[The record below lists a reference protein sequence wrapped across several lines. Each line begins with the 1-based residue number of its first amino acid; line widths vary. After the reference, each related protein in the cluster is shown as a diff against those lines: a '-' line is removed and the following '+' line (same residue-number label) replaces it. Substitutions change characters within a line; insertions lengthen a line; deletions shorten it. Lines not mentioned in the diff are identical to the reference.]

1 MSSFSIKRLNK
12 ELESFIKDP
21 SPEYTAGP
29 IKDDLYCWHFTIRGP
44 SDTPFENGIYH
55 GVIKLPF
62 SYPNKPPNIMFLTPS
77 GRFEVNSNICLSIT
91 KYHTEEWQS
100 AWTIRSMLEAI
111 IAFMPIHEDHDA
123 IGAMD
128 TSEEAR
134 KKYAIMSRNFVCD
147 VCGPIVDLLPKVEEK
162 EDKKEENNENLNEDK
177 NDKNDN
183 DNNNNTDDI
192 KIKEIKN
199 KENVKVEVED
209 DLKFKTSKS
218 EKINYTEIFKKIRQS
233 QYSKINEEIKKKES
247 NEINN
252 NNNNEEEE
260 EEENEEDFNE
270 RNYKINNSNNL
281 LDKNMNSKKKKEK
294 LNPLLEEE
302 LEFFEIQ
309 KSIKFHENEDK
320 NEIEENFI
328 NNKKNKNINK
338 EYLKNLTNE
347 KKIELLKLNKQHIE
361 KFFNKQINFLKYY
374 SKKTYEET
382 RSKTLKN
389 FNIIMTCII
398 IFIFILYWIIIKL
411 NIKFS
416 KYGKIKSY
424 N

>member
-1 MSSFSIKRLNK
+1 MSSFSIRRLNK

-21 SPEYTAGP
+21 SPEYTASP

-44 SDTPFENGIYH
+44 SDTSFENGIYH
-55 GVIKLPF
+55 GIIKLPF

-91 KYHTEEWQS
+91 KFHTEEWQS

-111 IAFMPIHEDHDA
+111 IAFMPVHEDHDA

-147 VCGPIVDLLPKVEEK
+147 VCGPIVDLLPKVE
-162 EDKKEENNENLNEDK
+162 KKEEKNLNKEK
-177 NDKNDN
+177 NEK
-183 DNNNNTDDI
+183 DDI
-192 KIKEIKN
+192 NIKEIDN
-199 KENVKVEVED
+199 KEND
-209 DLKFKTSKS
+209 DFKFKNSKS
-218 EKINYTEIFKKIRQS
+218 EQINYTEIFKKIRQS
-233 QYSKINEEIKKKES
+233 QYSKINEENNKK
-247 NEINN
+247 NEIN

-260 EEENEEDFNE
+260 DENEEDFNE
-270 RNYKINNSNNL
+270 KNNNKINNLNNL
-281 LDKNMNSKKKKEK
+281 LDKNMNLNNKKEK
-294 LNPLLEEE
+294 INPLLEEE
-302 LEFFEIQ
+302 LEFYEIQ
-309 KSIKFHENEDK
+309 KTIKFHENENK
-320 NEIEENFI
+320 NEIEDNFI

-338 EYLKNLTNE
+338 KILKNLTDE
-347 KKIELLKLNKQHIE
+347 KKIELLKVNKQQLE
-361 KFFNKQINFLKYY
+361 KFFKKQINFLKYY

-398 IFIFILYWIIIKL
+398 LFIFFSYWIITKL
-411 NIKFS
+411 NIKIS
-416 KYGKIKSY
+416 KYSKIKSSL
-424 N
+424 

>member
-44 SDTPFENGIYH
+44 SDTAFENGIYH

-91 KYHTEEWQS
+91 KFHTEEWQS

-134 KKYAIMSRNFVCD
+134 KKYAVMSRNFVCD
-147 VCGPIVDLLPKVEEK
+147 VCGPIVNLLPKVEEK
-162 EDKKEENNENLNEDK
+162 EDKKENNENSNEVKK
-177 NDKNDN
+177 NNF
-183 DNNNNTDDI
+183 DNNFDDI
-192 KIKEIKN
+192 NIKEIKN
-199 KENVKVEVED
+199 NENVNIEGDD
-209 DLKFKTSKS
+209 DLKFKSSKS
-218 EKINYTEIFKKIRQS
+218 EQINYTEIFKKIRQS

-247 NEINN
+247 NENINN
-252 NNNNEEEE
+252 NDNEEE
-260 EEENEEDFNE
+260 EEENEENFDE
-270 RNYKINNSNNL
+270 KNYKINNLNNL
-281 LDKNMNSKKKKEK
+281 LDKNMNYNKKNEK

-320 NEIEENFI
+320 NEIEENFKNI
-328 NNKKNKNINK
+328 KKNKNINK
-338 EYLKNLTNE
+338 KYIKNLTNE
-347 KKIELLKLNKQHIE
+347 KKIELLKLNKQHLE

-398 IFIFILYWIIIKL
+398 IFIFISYWIIIKL

-416 KYGKIKSY
+416 KYAKLKSY

>member
-1 MSSFSIKRLNK
+1 MSSFSIRRLNK

-21 SPEYTAGP
+21 SPEYTASP

-44 SDTPFENGIYH
+44 SDTSFENGIYH
-55 GVIKLPF
+55 GIIKLPF

-91 KYHTEEWQS
+91 KFHTEEWQS

-111 IAFMPIHEDHDA
+111 IAFMPVHEDHDA

-147 VCGPIVDLLPKVEEK
+147 VCGPIVDLLPKVE
-162 EDKKEENNENLNEDK
+162 KKEEKNLNKEK
-177 NDKNDN
+177 NEK
-183 DNNNNTDDI
+183 DDI
-192 KIKEIKN
+192 NIKEIDN
-199 KENVKVEVED
+199 KEND
-209 DLKFKTSKS
+209 DFKFKNSKS
-218 EKINYTEIFKKIRQS
+218 EQINYTEIFKKIRQS
-233 QYSKINEEIKKKES
+233 QYSKINEENNKK

-260 EEENEEDFNE
+260 DENEEDFNE
-270 RNYKINNSNNL
+270 KNNKINNLNNL
-281 LDKNMNSKKKKEK
+281 LDKNMNLNNKKEK
-294 LNPLLEEE
+294 INPLLEEE
-302 LEFFEIQ
+302 LEFYEIQ
-309 KSIKFHENEDK
+309 KTIKFNENENK
-320 NEIEENFI
+320 NEIEDNFI

-338 EYLKNLTNE
+338 KILKNLTDE
-347 KKIELLKLNKQHIE
+347 KKIELLKVNKQQLE
-361 KFFNKQINFLKYY
+361 KFFKKQINFLKYY

-398 IFIFILYWIIIKL
+398 IFIFISYWIIIKL

-416 KYGKIKSY
+416 KYSRIKSSI
-424 N
+424 

>member
-1 MSSFSIKRLNK
+1 MSSFSIRRLNK

-21 SPEYTAGP
+21 SPEYTASP

-44 SDTPFENGIYH
+44 SDTSFENGIYH
-55 GVIKLPF
+55 GVIKLPY

-91 KYHTEEWQS
+91 KFHTEEWQS

-111 IAFMPIHEDHDA
+111 IAFMPVHEDHDA

-147 VCGPIVDLLPKVEEK
+147 VCGPIVDLLPEK
-162 EDKKEENNENLNEDK
+162 KEKNLNDEKNNDDINIKEENN
-177 NDKNDN
+177 ND
-183 DNNNNTDDI
+183 
-192 KIKEIKN
+192 EF
-199 KENVKVEVED
+199 
-209 DLKFKTSKS
+209 KFKNSKS
-218 EKINYTEIFKKIRQS
+218 EQINYTEIFKKIRQS
-233 QYSKINEEIKKKES
+233 QYSKINEENKK
-247 NEINN
+247 NEINDNN

-260 EEENEEDFNE
+260 ENEEEFNE
-270 RNYKINNSNNL
+270 KNNKINNLNNL
-281 LDKNMNSKKKKEK
+281 LNMNKKEK
-294 LNPLLEEE
+294 INPLLEEE

-309 KSIKFHENEDK
+309 KSIKFHENENK
-320 NEIEENFI
+320 NEIEDNFI

-338 EYLKNLTNE
+338 KILKNLTDE
-347 KKIELLKLNKQHIE
+347 KIELLKVNKQQLE
-361 KFFNKQINFLKYY
+361 KFFKKQINFLKYY

-398 IFIFILYWIIIKL
+398 LFIFFSYWIITKL
-411 NIKFS
+411 NIKIS
-416 KYGKIKSY
+416 KYSKIKSSL
-424 N
+424 

>member
-1 MSSFSIKRLNK
+1 MSSFSIRRLNK

-21 SPEYTAGP
+21 SPEYTASP

-44 SDTPFENGIYH
+44 SDTSFENGIYH
-55 GVIKLPF
+55 GIIKLPF

-91 KYHTEEWQS
+91 KFHTEEWQS

-111 IAFMPIHEDHDA
+111 IAFMPVHEDHDA

-147 VCGPIVDLLPKVEEK
+147 VCGPIVDLLPKVE
-162 EDKKEENNENLNEDK
+162 KKEEKNLNKEKNEN
-177 NDKNDN
+177 
-183 DNNNNTDDI
+183 DDI
-192 KIKEIKN
+192 NIKEIDN
-199 KENVKVEVED
+199 KEND
-209 DLKFKTSKS
+209 DFKFKNSKS
-218 EKINYTEIFKKIRQS
+218 EQINYTEIFKKIRQS
-233 QYSKINEEIKKKES
+233 QYSKINEENNKK
-247 NEINN
+247 NEIN

-260 EEENEEDFNE
+260 DENEEDFNE
-270 RNYKINNSNNL
+270 KNNNNLNNL
-281 LDKNMNSKKKKEK
+281 LDKNMNLNNKKEK
-294 LNPLLEEE
+294 INPLLEEE
-302 LEFFEIQ
+302 LEFYEIQ
-309 KSIKFHENEDK
+309 KTIKFHENENK
-320 NEIEENFI
+320 NEIEDNFI

-338 EYLKNLTNE
+338 KILKNLTDE
-347 KKIELLKLNKQHIE
+347 KKIELLKVNKQQLE
-361 KFFNKQINFLKYY
+361 KFFKKQINFLKYY

-398 IFIFILYWIIIKL
+398 IFIFISYWIIIKL

-416 KYGKIKSY
+416 KYSRIKSSI
-424 N
+424 

>member
-1 MSSFSIKRLNK
+1 MSSFSIRRLNK

-21 SPEYTAGP
+21 SPEYTASP

-44 SDTPFENGIYH
+44 SDTSFENGIYH
-55 GVIKLPF
+55 GIIKLPF

-91 KYHTEEWQS
+91 KFHTEEWQS

-111 IAFMPIHEDHDA
+111 IAFMPVHEDHDA

-147 VCGPIVDLLPKVEEK
+147 VCGPIVDLLPKVE
-162 EDKKEENNENLNEDK
+162 KKEEKNLNKEK
-177 NDKNDN
+177 NEK
-183 DNNNNTDDI
+183 DDI
-192 KIKEIKN
+192 NIKEIDN
-199 KENVKVEVED
+199 KEND
-209 DLKFKTSKS
+209 DFKFKNSKS
-218 EKINYTEIFKKIRQS
+218 EQINYTEIFKKIRQS
-233 QYSKINEEIKKKES
+233 QYSKINEENNKK
-247 NEINN
+247 NEIN

-260 EEENEEDFNE
+260 DENEEDFNE
-270 RNYKINNSNNL
+270 KNNKINNLNNL
-281 LDKNMNSKKKKEK
+281 LDKNMNLNNKKEK
-294 LNPLLEEE
+294 INPLLEEE
-302 LEFFEIQ
+302 LEFYEIQ
-309 KSIKFHENEDK
+309 KTIKFNENENK
-320 NEIEENFI
+320 NEIEDNFI

-338 EYLKNLTNE
+338 KILKNLTDE
-347 KKIELLKLNKQHIE
+347 KKIELLKVNKQQLE
-361 KFFNKQINFLKYY
+361 KFFKKQINFLKYY

-398 IFIFILYWIIIKL
+398 IFIFISYWIIIKL

-416 KYGKIKSY
+416 KYSRIKSSI
-424 N
+424 

>member
-1 MSSFSIKRLNK
+1 MTSFSIRRLNK

-21 SPEYTAGP
+21 SPEYTASP

-44 SDTPFENGIYH
+44 SDTSFENGIYH
-55 GVIKLPF
+55 GIIKLPF

-91 KYHTEEWQS
+91 KFHTEEWQS

-111 IAFMPIHEDHDA
+111 IAFMPVHEDHDA

-147 VCGPIVDLLPKVEEK
+147 VCGPIVDLLPKVE
-162 EDKKEENNENLNEDK
+162 KKEEKNLNKEK
-177 NDKNDN
+177 NEK
-183 DNNNNTDDI
+183 DDI
-192 KIKEIKN
+192 NIKEIDN
-199 KENVKVEVED
+199 KENDEF
-209 DLKFKTSKS
+209 KFKNSKS
-218 EKINYTEIFKKIRQS
+218 EQINYTEIFKKIRQS
-233 QYSKINEEIKKKES
+233 QYSKINEENNKK
-247 NEINN
+247 NEIN

-260 EEENEEDFNE
+260 DENEEDFNE
-270 RNYKINNSNNL
+270 KNNNKINNLNNL
-281 LDKNMNSKKKKEK
+281 LDKNMNLNNKKEK
-294 LNPLLEEE
+294 INPLLEEE
-302 LEFFEIQ
+302 LEFYEIQ
-309 KSIKFHENEDK
+309 KTIKFHENENK
-320 NEIEENFI
+320 NEIEDNFI

-338 EYLKNLTNE
+338 KILKNLTDE
-347 KKIELLKLNKQHIE
+347 KKIELLKVNKQQLE
-361 KFFNKQINFLKYY
+361 KFFKKQINFLKYY

-398 IFIFILYWIIIKL
+398 IFIFISYWIIIKL

-416 KYGKIKSY
+416 KYSRIKSSI
-424 N
+424 

>member
-1 MSSFSIKRLNK
+1 MSSFSIRRLNK

-21 SPEYTAGP
+21 SPEYTASP

-44 SDTPFENGIYH
+44 SDTSFENGIYH
-55 GVIKLPF
+55 GIIKLPF

-91 KYHTEEWQS
+91 KFHTEEWQS

-147 VCGPIVDLLPKVEEK
+147 VCGPIVDLLPKVE
-162 EDKKEENNENLNEDK
+162 KKEEKNLNKEK
-177 NDKNDN
+177 NEK
-183 DNNNNTDDI
+183 DDI
-192 KIKEIKN
+192 NIKEIDN
-199 KENVKVEVED
+199 KENDEF
-209 DLKFKTSKS
+209 KFKNSKS
-218 EKINYTEIFKKIRQS
+218 EQINYTEIFKKIRQS
-233 QYSKINEEIKKKES
+233 QYSKINEENNKK
-247 NEINN
+247 NEIN

-260 EEENEEDFNE
+260 DENEEDFNE
-270 RNYKINNSNNL
+270 KNNNNLNNL
-281 LDKNMNSKKKKEK
+281 LDKNMNLNNKKEK
-294 LNPLLEEE
+294 INPLLEEE
-302 LEFFEIQ
+302 LEFYEIQ
-309 KSIKFHENEDK
+309 KTIKFNENENK
-320 NEIEENFI
+320 NEIEDNFI

-338 EYLKNLTNE
+338 KILKNLTDE
-347 KKIELLKLNKQHIE
+347 KKIELLKVNKQQLE
-361 KFFNKQINFLKYY
+361 KFFKKQINFLKYY

-398 IFIFILYWIIIKL
+398 IFIFISYWIIIKL

-416 KYGKIKSY
+416 KYSRIKSSI
-424 N
+424 

>member
-1 MSSFSIKRLNK
+1 MSSFSIRRLNK

-21 SPEYTAGP
+21 SPEYTASP

-44 SDTPFENGIYH
+44 SDTSFENGIYH
-55 GVIKLPF
+55 GVIKLPY

-91 KYHTEEWQS
+91 KFHTEEWQS

-111 IAFMPIHEDHDA
+111 IAFMPVHEDHDA

-147 VCGPIVDLLPKVEEK
+147 VCGPIVDLLPKVE
-162 EDKKEENNENLNEDK
+162 KKEEKNLNKEK
-177 NDKNDN
+177 NEK
-183 DNNNNTDDI
+183 DDI
-192 KIKEIKN
+192 NIKEIDN
-199 KENVKVEVED
+199 KENDEF
-209 DLKFKTSKS
+209 KFKNSKS
-218 EKINYTEIFKKIRQS
+218 EQINYTEIFKKIRQS
-233 QYSKINEEIKKKES
+233 QYSKINEENKK
-247 NEINN
+247 NEINDNN

-260 EEENEEDFNE
+260 ENEEEFNE
-270 RNYKINNSNNL
+270 KNNKINNLNNL
-281 LDKNMNSKKKKEK
+281 LNMNKKEK
-294 LNPLLEEE
+294 INPLLEEE

-309 KSIKFHENEDK
+309 KSIKFHENENK
-320 NEIEENFI
+320 NEIEDNFI

-338 EYLKNLTNE
+338 KILKNLTDE
-347 KKIELLKLNKQHIE
+347 KIELLKVNKQQLE
-361 KFFNKQINFLKYY
+361 KFFKKQINFLKYY

-398 IFIFILYWIIIKL
+398 LFIFFSYWIITKL
-411 NIKFS
+411 NIKIS
-416 KYGKIKSY
+416 KYSKIKSSL
-424 N
+424 

>member
-1 MSSFSIKRLNK
+1 MSSFSIRRLNK

-21 SPEYTAGP
+21 SPEYTASP

-44 SDTPFENGIYH
+44 SDTSFENGIYH
-55 GVIKLPF
+55 GIIKLPF

-91 KYHTEEWQS
+91 KFHTEEWQS

-111 IAFMPIHEDHDA
+111 IAFMPVHEDHDA

-147 VCGPIVDLLPKVEEK
+147 VCGPIVDLLPKVE
-162 EDKKEENNENLNEDK
+162 KKEEKNLNKEK
-177 NDKNDN
+177 NEK
-183 DNNNNTDDI
+183 DDI
-192 KIKEIKN
+192 NIKEIDN
-199 KENVKVEVED
+199 KENDEF
-209 DLKFKTSKS
+209 KFKNSKS
-218 EKINYTEIFKKIRQS
+218 EQINYTEIFKKIRQS
-233 QYSKINEEIKKKES
+233 QYSKINEENNKK
-247 NEINN
+247 NEIN

-260 EEENEEDFNE
+260 DENEEDFNE
-270 RNYKINNSNNL
+270 KNNKINNLNNL
-281 LDKNMNSKKKKEK
+281 LDKNMNLNNKKEK
-294 LNPLLEEE
+294 INPLLEEE
-302 LEFFEIQ
+302 LEFYEIQ
-309 KSIKFHENEDK
+309 KSIKFHENENK
-320 NEIEENFI
+320 NEIEDNFI

-338 EYLKNLTNE
+338 KILKNLTDE
-347 KKIELLKLNKQHIE
+347 KKIELLKVNKQQLE
-361 KFFNKQINFLKYY
+361 KFFKKQINFLKYY

-398 IFIFILYWIIIKL
+398 IFIFISYWIIIKL

-416 KYGKIKSY
+416 KYSRIKSSI
-424 N
+424 

>member
-1 MSSFSIKRLNK
+1 MSSFSIRRLNK

-21 SPEYTAGP
+21 SPEYTASP

-44 SDTPFENGIYH
+44 SDTSFENGIYH
-55 GVIKLPF
+55 GIIKLPF

-91 KYHTEEWQS
+91 KFHTEEWQS

-111 IAFMPIHEDHDA
+111 IAFMPVHEDHDA

-147 VCGPIVDLLPKVEEK
+147 VCGPIVDLLPKVE
-162 EDKKEENNENLNEDK
+162 KKEEKNLNKEK
-177 NDKNDN
+177 NEK
-183 DNNNNTDDI
+183 DDI
-192 KIKEIKN
+192 NIKEIDN
-199 KENVKVEVED
+199 KEND
-209 DLKFKTSKS
+209 DFKFKNSKS
-218 EKINYTEIFKKIRQS
+218 EQINYTEIFKKIRQS
-233 QYSKINEEIKKKES
+233 QYSKINEENNKK
-247 NEINN
+247 NEIN

-260 EEENEEDFNE
+260 EDENEEDFNE
-270 RNYKINNSNNL
+270 KNNNNLNNL
-281 LDKNMNSKKKKEK
+281 LDKNMNLNNKKEK
-294 LNPLLEEE
+294 INPLLEEE
-302 LEFFEIQ
+302 LEFYEIQ
-309 KSIKFHENEDK
+309 KTIKFHENENK
-320 NEIEENFI
+320 NEIEDNFI

-338 EYLKNLTNE
+338 KILKNLTDE
-347 KKIELLKLNKQHIE
+347 KKIELLKVNKQQLE
-361 KFFNKQINFLKYY
+361 KFFKKQINFLKYY

-398 IFIFILYWIIIKL
+398 IFIFISYWIIIKL

-416 KYGKIKSY
+416 KYSRIKSSI
-424 N
+424 